1 MRGSRKG
8 PAVGRPRDNRE
19 PRADRKS
26 WDAGLHELPSGPGV
40 AWFLASVRSWR
51 GGIGTEGGERMGRIG
66 CRLEG
71 SYDLSWK
78 KRQKRKVVHRG
89 KGGKR
94 QWCRGH
100 ILFGE

>member
-26 WDAGLHELPSGPGV
+26 WGAGLHELPSGPGV

-51 GGIGTEGGERMGRIG
+51 GELGQREEKGWGGLGVGWREAMI
-66 CRLEG
+66 
-71 SYDLSWK
+71 
-78 KRQKRKVVHRG
+78 
-89 KGGKR
+89 
-94 QWCRGH
+94 
-100 ILFGE
+100 